1 MKGRWSLRGLDEVA
15 HCGSPGKPF
24 GLGGHRPTGSFI
36 EAALF
41 AFQSFPAGL
50 VLGGVKSLSL
60 SCSRL
65 RSKSKKEAIAREE
78 LA

>member
-1 MKGRWSLRGLDEVA
+1 MELAPFRGSRSLGDLDEVA
-15 HCGSPGKPF
+15 QRGSPGKPF
-24 GLGGHRPTGSFI
+24 GLGGHRPAGSFI

-60 SCSRL
+60 SCSRPAF
-65 RSKSKKEAIAREE
+65 KV
-78 LA
+78 